1 MLAAPRNRCHATGH
15 PDLTMARIPDDVR
28 EAVAEDLRAGL
39 MSTRDI
45 ADKHSI
51 GLASVSRIAGQY
63 GIEAGDRSV
72 VKRAVEARKVDIAA
86 EQARLAQLLIGD
98 AFRLRDRA
106 WEPQT
111 VALSGKHGVE
121 IVEIPTPAG
130 DFRNFYTSIGI
141 IVDKVNVLTRD
152 DSDGMAAVDSWL
164 RSLGV
169 GNTQ

>member
-1 MLAAPRNRCHATGH
+1 MPS
-15 PDLTMARIPDDVR
+15 IPDNVR
-28 EAVAEDLRAGL
+28 EAIANDLRGGS
-39 MSTRDI
+39 MTTHEI
-45 ADKHSI
+45 AEKYAV
-51 GLASVSRIAGQY
+51 GQASVSRIAGQF
-63 GIEAGDRSV
+63 GIDPGNRSAT
-72 VKRAVEARKVDIAA
+72 KRATEARQIDIAA

-169 GNTQ
+169 GNTQA

>member
-1 MLAAPRNRCHATGH
+1 
-15 PDLTMARIPDDVR
+15 MARIPDNVR
-28 EAVAEDLRAGL
+28 EAIANDLRAGEL
-39 MSTRDI
+39 SVRNI
-45 ADKHSI
+45 ADKHNV
-51 GLASVSRIAGQY
+51 GFASVSRIANQY
-63 GIEAGDRSV
+63 GIESAARSQT
-72 VKRAVEARKVDIAA
+72 KRATEARKVDIAA

-152 DSDGMAAVDSWL
+152 DSDGLAAVDSWL

>member
-1 MLAAPRNRCHATGH
+1 
-15 PDLTMARIPDDVR
+15 MARIPDTTR
-28 EAVAEDLRAGL
+28 EAIAADLRAGEL
-39 MSTRDI
+39 TVQEI
-45 ADKHSI
+45 AERNGVGH
-51 GLASVSRIAGQY
+51 ATVSRVAAAD
-63 GIEAGDRSV
+63 GIVSERRAQT
-72 VKRAVEARKVDIAA
+72 KRATEARKVDIAA